1 MKTLR
6 ALAIAGSMLVAIGCT
21 PNTPEQQQL
30 NVFRS
35 NVSVGVMR
43 LRSAFSELEPQTAER
58 EADCRSLIFEMMAM
72 CEDDLQSQALSD
84 KLTEALARSDTF
96 NMYDYYVLWLAGDH
110 LRAYPPA
117 DAAFLRALAKKVEAA
132 RAADPPDIYHTQYSA
147 MAVGYLL
154 SATSYNGRVDTYE
167 DRVDY
172 NQWESLKAWMDANG
186 NKLVYDESIKIYR
199 PRDVVPEEKPERT
212 VPEE

>member
-1 MKTLR
+1 
-6 ALAIAGSMLVAIGCT
+6 
-21 PNTPEQQQL
+21 
-30 NVFRS
+30 
-35 NVSVGVMR
+35 
-43 LRSAFSELEPQTAER
+43 
-58 EADCRSLIFEMMAM
+58 
-72 CEDDLQSQALSD
+72 
-84 KLTEALARSDTF
+84 
-96 NMYDYYVLWLAGDH
+96 
-110 LRAYPPA
+110 
-117 DAAFLRALAKKVEAA
+117 
-132 RAADPPDIYHTQYSA
+132 